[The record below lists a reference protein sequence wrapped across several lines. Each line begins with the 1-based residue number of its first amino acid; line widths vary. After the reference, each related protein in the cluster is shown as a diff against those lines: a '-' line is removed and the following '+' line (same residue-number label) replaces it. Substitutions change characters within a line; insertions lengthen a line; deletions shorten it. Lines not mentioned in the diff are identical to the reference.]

1 MSEIKTIK
9 LVFNRNHFE
18 EILDLEPNPLDIVN
32 NLKTRDIFLII
43 LLCILC
49 ILSGILIVLGIIW
62 AIWYSLKIYEQYQ
75 NWKKTKKIFDGYLDV
90 IEKCKNIYLEFE
102 NHILTWQMDDETFVF
117 DLHLTKKIYKSDVYL
132 KVHFNTEH
140 DTLTLPKKSVTEEDY
155 EYIYN
160 TISKYMKEK
169 QEVKTTLGE

>member
-1 MSEIKTIK
+1 MKTIK
-9 LVFNRNHFE
+9 LVFNRSHFE
-18 EILDLEPNPLDIVN
+18 EIFDIEPNPLDVVN

-43 LLCILC
+43 LICILC
-49 ILSGILIVLGIIW
+49 ILSGILLVFGIAW
-62 AIWYSLKIYEQYQ
+62 AIWYSLKIFRTYQ
-75 NWKKTKKIFDGYLDV
+75 TWKTTKQIIDNYLNDL
-90 IEKCKNIYLEFE
+90 EKYKNIYLEFE
-102 NHILTWQMDDETFVF
+102 NHILTWKLDDEIFVF

-169 QEVKTTLGE
+169 QEVKTTFGE